1 MSLKKPW
8 SYPRACIIRLSCL
21 LATSLYGFLI
31 FFFKPGVDKKSAYCI
46 FLSIFDPTK
55 LTRKFATEAG
65 ESIGHSG
72 QIFRQKI
79 YYHYFLQR
87 MLFSCGA
94 FETEKK
100 RKKTVKEIPRRRSFS
115 RVLSFWN
122 KSLWTRANLETKE
135 QQIPMV
141 SHTKKRRSDRK
152 QKISWAVISLS
163 PFVQDIRSFLKRSKV
178 YFGILQS
185 SKYLEHSRSTLR
197 QKYQKSS

>member
-1 MSLKKPW
+1 MCLKKPW
-8 SYPRACIIRLSCL
+8 SYPGACIIRLSCL
-21 LATSLYGFLI
+21 LAHKSIWFSH

-141 SHTKKRRSDRK
+141 SHTKKK
-152 QKISWAVISLS
+152 EGATENKKS
-163 PFVQDIRSFLKRSKV
+163 PGPWLV
-178 YFGILQS
+178 
-185 SKYLEHSRSTLR
+185 
-197 QKYQKSS
+197 

>member
-1 MSLKKPW
+1 MCLKKPW
-8 SYPRACIIRLSCL
+8 SYPGACIIRLSCL

-31 FFFKPGVDKKSAYCI
+31 FFKPGVDKKSAYCI

-94 FETEKK
+94 FETEKSE
-100 RKKTVKEIPRRRSFS
+100 KKKKKKKQSKKFREDEVFQGSLVFEI
-115 RVLSFWN
+115 
-122 KSLWTRANLETKE
+122 NLYG
-135 QQIPMV
+135 QGQI
-141 SHTKKRRSDRK
+141 
-152 QKISWAVISLS
+152 W
-163 PFVQDIRSFLKRSKV
+163 
-178 YFGILQS
+178 
-185 SKYLEHSRSTLR
+185 R
-197 QKYQKSS
+197 QKRNRSPWFRIQKKKERQKTKNPLGRD